1 MKTKRLAWLLAVVL
15 MMTGIL
21 TSCGNANSS
30 KGAGTGSESKATAA
44 SGEGSDS
51 RENSTESVAGKAA
64 EQPSEAENAASDS
77 SAGVSWEDMADIQVV
92 CIVNGTIPSGL
103 SAVEA
108 EINKIT
114 ENEINTHVNLNLFET
129 GAYAQ
134 QMNLMMSSNEA
145 VDLMVTL
152 PGGPCSFTTM
162 ASQSQLMD
170 ITDLAAEYAPGV
182 LKEQEAVLR
191 STTINGKLYGI
202 PANKAFVTAVNIY
215 MRTDVLEDLGLLE
228 KAQNMQSFSE
238 YEEILETVK
247 NSDKWGYLAGIV
259 AQGSYSEI
267 VNVANS
273 LLIKDKFSDCAY
285 YDNLGDN
292 MSIVGVYAD
301 DETSTVFNFF
311 GSDEYRTLCDIAKEW
326 YEKGYIYRD
335 SATTQEMAPSLIKS
349 DVAFSFLSQTEIGS
363 ENAVSIN
370 CGTPITTVQVV
381 KLPIATSSVT
391 KFVWA
396 IPNTAKEPEAAMAF
410 YNMAYADPRIANL
423 LAWGIEGVD
432 YEIKENGT
440 AGFID
445 GNTSPAYQ
453 TGDTC
458 WPNKLMIT
466 PWENDEPTLRERQR
480 EARANADYSRY
491 LGFSCDTSGISTE
504 LGSVSGV
511 IEEFKKQLN
520 AGVAPAGTLDAFIEK
535 LEASGVNVIVD
546 EYQKQLNAWLENN

>member
-1 MKTKRLAWLLAVVL
+1 MKKKNMVWLMIIMML
-15 MMTGIL
+15 MTGIFA
-21 TSCGNANSS
+21 SCGNTEAVQSTKKSIESN
-30 KGAGTGSESKATAA
+30 KETTGSEDRQ
-44 SGEGSDS
+44 EGT
-51 RENSTESVAGKAA
+51 TESAANKETTGAG
-64 EQPSEAENAASDS
+64 S
-77 SAGVSWEDMADIQVV
+77 SMGVSWEDMADIRVV

-103 SAVEA
+103 TAVEDA
-108 EINKIT
+108 INEIT
-114 ENEINTHVNLNLFET
+114 EKEINTHVNLNLFET

-152 PGGPCSFTTM
+152 PGGPCSFSTM

-170 ITDLAAEYAPGV
+170 ITELAAEYAPGV
-182 LKEQEAVLR
+182 LEEQKEVLR

-228 KAQNMQSFSE
+228 KAQNMSSFSE

-247 NSDKWGYLAGIV
+247 NSEKWGYLAGIA
-259 AQGSYSEI
+259 AQGGYSEI
-267 VNVANS
+267 INIANS
-273 LLIKDKFSDCAY
+273 LLIKDKFSECSY

-292 MSIVGVYAD
+292 MSIVGVYAGD
-301 DETSTVFNFF
+301 DTSTVFNFF
-311 GSDEYRTLCDIAKEW
+311 SSDEYRTLCDIAKDW
-326 YEKGYIYRD
+326 YDKGYIYKD
-335 SATTQEMAPSLIKS
+335 SATTSETAPSLIKS
-349 DVAFSFLSQTEIGS
+349 DAVFSFLSQTEIGS

-370 CGTPITTVQVV
+370 CGTPITAVQVI

-396 IPNTAKEPEAAMAF
+396 VPNTAKEPEAAMAF
-410 YNMAYADPRIANL
+410 YNMAFSDSRIANL

-440 AGFID
+440 AGFIE
-445 GNTSPAYQ
+445 GNDSPAYQ

-466 PWENDEPTLRERQR
+466 PWENDEPTLRQRQR
-480 EARANADYSRY
+480 AARANAEYSQY
-491 LGFSCDTSGISTE
+491 LGFSCNTSGISTE

-520 AGVAPAGTLDAFIEK
+520 AGVAPAGTLDDFIKK
-535 LEASGVNVIVD
+535 LEASGVNVIVE
-546 EYQKQLNAWLENN
+546 EYQKQLNAWLNK